1 MDSGVP
7 GRMPRRRLAGSGG
20 VVFHVMNRSAKQ
32 LPLFECHSDYQRFL
46 DVLIEAEDHV
56 DMRLLE
62 YCAMPNHW
70 HLLLW
75 PKRDDDLARYLRWV
89 TGVHGQRW
97 RRDRESQGKGAV
109 YQGRYRWVAV
119 QEDQHLEAVRRYI
132 VQNPVRAGLVAS
144 VKFWPWSSAGRSP
157 AACGP
162 RLTDIDR
169 AGPRNLDDA
178 LDEDVARRIS
188 EGLSAKKTFGSPQWR
203 RALDVEMWLADA
215 LGRRPPTSP
224 MKDR

>member
-1 MDSGVP
+1 
-7 GRMPRRRLAGSGG
+7 
-20 VVFHVMNRSAKQ
+20 MNRSAMQ
-32 LPLFECHSDYQRFL
+32 LPLFECPSDYRRFL
-46 DVLIEAEDHV
+46 DVLVEAEERF
-56 DMRLLE
+56 DMRLID
-62 YCAMPNHW
+62 YCVMPNHW

-75 PKRDDDLARYLRWV
+75 PKRDDDLAQYLQWV
-89 TGVHGQRW
+89 TGLHGQRW

-119 QEDQHLEAVRRYI
+119 QDDLHLDVVRRYI

-144 VKFWPWSSAGRSP
+144 ARMWPWSSAGRSP
-157 AACGP
+157 AYDGP
-162 RLTDIDR
+162 KLTHLDR
-169 AGPRNLDDA
+169 PGSHGLDDA
-178 LDEDVARRIS
+178 LDEDVTRLIS

-215 LGRRPPTSP
+215 LERRPPTSH